1 MIPDIGNIN
10 IDSFSIPTINNISAG
25 YVGIVNVY
33 VRIIRMANI
42 RRIDVPDVKVW
53 MVEPPEAIPH
63 DVPVTVTI
71 GKPIVDM
78 PGCVKVH
85 KENVKQR
92 SKNNMLVNDD
102 PKGNTVLCDA
112 GMPYFEPPDYQSQGL
127 TWTTVVPQEPEA
139 DGVDAEPP
147 PPPDTPTP
155 PGAPE
160 VPAETAGDKECPGP
174 NDLRVGDYATS
185 GNEKVVGHEWNNDQT
200 KCITLWEDVGFVEK
214 YLPSP
219 QIVTTTATIA
229 VVATSSAL
237 LAKPLADLLLKVIKP
252 LVKKVSAKVKKALG
266 KTPYRPTASEI
277 RTNQYREKKGLLP
290 KNFEKDHQKK
300 MKKEKSQKKEEK
312 K

>member
-1 MIPDIGNIN
+1 VIPYINTTNPSIPNVGINGVSNIN
-10 IDSFSIPTINNISAG
+10 VRLADVRGLDIPEN
-25 YVGIVNVY
+25 
-33 VRIIRMANI
+33 R
-42 RRIDVPDVKVW
+42 VW
-53 MVEPPEAIPH
+53 LHTTSEAVPPE
-63 DVPVTVTI
+63 VPVVVNI

-78 PGCVKVH
+78 PGCVTVH

-92 SKNNMLVNDD
+92 SKNKMLVNDD
-102 PKGNTVLCDA
+102 PKGNTTLCDS
-112 GMPYFEPPDYQSQGL
+112 GMPSFQAIDYQQNNL
-127 TWTTVVPQEPEA
+127 TWTTVVPEEPESNPTNN
-139 DGVDAEPP
+139 D
-147 PPPDTPTP
+147 PPDAPDAPTP

-160 VPAETAGDKECPGP
+160 VPAATAEEKECPGP
-174 NDLRVGDYATS
+174 NDLRVGDYTTS
-185 GNEKVVGHEWNNDQT
+185 GDEKVSGHEWNADET
-200 KCITLWEDVGFVEK
+200 ICITLYEDVGFVEK

-277 RTNQYREKKGLLP
+277 RTNQYREKKGMLP

-300 MKKEKSQKKEEK
+300 MKKEKKSQKKEEK
-312 K
+312 KK

>member
-1 MIPDIGNIN
+1 MIPYIN
-10 IDSFSIPTINNISAG
+10 MRNLNVPN
-25 YVGIVNVY
+25 VGIRGIRDLNVRTAS
-33 VRIIRMANI
+33 VRGLDIPETMLWMNETPQA
-42 RRIDVPDVKVW
+42 VP
-53 MVEPPEAIPH
+53 P
-63 DVPVTVTI
+63 DVPVTVLI

-78 PGCVKVH
+78 PGCVTVH
-85 KENVKQR
+85 KENLKQR
-92 SKNNMLVNDD
+92 SKNKMLVNDD
-102 PKGNTVLCDA
+102 PKGNTTLCDS
-112 GMPYFEPPDYQSQGL
+112 GMPSFQAIDYQHNQL
-127 TWTTVVPQEPEA
+127 TWTTVVPEEPER
-139 DGVDAEPP
+139 EPQDNN
-147 PPPDTPTP
+147 PPDPPDAPTP

-160 VPAETAGDKECPGP
+160 VPAETVTEKECPGP

-277 RTNQYREKKGLLP
+277 RTNQYREKKGMLP

>member
-1 MIPDIGNIN
+1 MIPYIN
-10 IDSFSIPTINNISAG
+10 MRNLNVPN
-25 YVGIVNVY
+25 VGIRGVRDLNV
-33 VRIIRMANI
+33 RTANLRKLDI
-42 RRIDVPDVKVW
+42 PETMLWMNETPQAVP
-53 MVEPPEAIPH
+53 P
-63 DVPVTVTI
+63 DVPVTVLI

-78 PGCVKVH
+78 PGCVTVH
-85 KENVKQR
+85 KENLKQR
-92 SKNNMLVNDD
+92 SKNKMLVDDD
-102 PKGNTVLCDA
+102 PKGNTTLCDS
-112 GMPYFEPPDYQSQGL
+112 GMPSFQAIDYQQNNL
-127 TWTTVVPQEPEA
+127 TWTTVVPEEPEK
-139 DGVDAEPP
+139 EPQDNT
-147 PPPDTPTP
+147 PPDPPDAPTP

-160 VPAETAGDKECPGP
+160 VPPATVEEKECPGP
-174 NDLRVGDYATS
+174 DDLRVGDYATS

-252 LVKKVSAKVKKALG
+252 LVKKLSAKVKKALG

-300 MKKEKSQKKEEK
+300 MKSQKKSQKKEEK
-312 K
+312 

>member
-1 MIPDIGNIN
+1 MIPEIRINGNIIQIPRIGEFIGTN
-10 IDSFSIPTINNISAG
+10 TIRDVQVSDVRIPTSRIYTPTVIPPQQP
-25 YVGIVNVY
+25 VVVN
-33 VRIIRMANI
+33 
-42 RRIDVPDVKVW
+42 
-53 MVEPPEAIPH
+53 
-63 DVPVTVTI
+63 I

-127 TWTTVVPQEPEA
+127 VWTTVVPQEPEP
-139 DGVDAEPP
+139 DGVNADPP
-147 PPPDTPTP
+147 PAPDIDPPTTPDIP
-155 PGAPE
+155 PQ
-160 VPAETAGDKECPGP
+160 TAQEDKECPGP
-174 NDLRVGDYATS
+174 GDLRVGDYTTS
-185 GNEKVVGHEWNNDQT
+185 GNEKVSGHEWNADKT
-200 KCITLWEDVGFVEK
+200 VCITLYEDVGFVEK

-252 LVKKVSAKVKKALG
+252 VVKKVLAKVDK
-266 KTPYRPTASEI
+266 I
-277 RTNQYREKKGLLP
+277 RG
-290 KNFEKDHQKK
+290 
-300 MKKEKSQKKEEK
+300 KKEKILSRRERLLAQRDRNRAVMELRKALKK
-312 K
+312 